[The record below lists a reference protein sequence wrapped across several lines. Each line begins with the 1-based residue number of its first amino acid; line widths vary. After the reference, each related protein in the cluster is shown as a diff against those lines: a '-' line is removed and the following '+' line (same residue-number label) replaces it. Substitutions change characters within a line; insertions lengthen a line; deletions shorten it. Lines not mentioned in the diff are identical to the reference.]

1 MTASTPGSM
10 PGSAPGTTELAPD
23 SNLPTGTVTFL
34 FTDVEGSTRMWER
47 YPDAMTSVLQRH
59 EEILVEAVAG
69 AGGTVVK
76 ETGDGVMA
84 AFPSATAALA
94 AAIAGQRALLGEP
107 WPDTCPIRVRMGLHS
122 GDAQTRATDYFGRA
136 VNRAARIMAAG
147 HGGQILMS
155 ASTAALIGERLPD
168 GADLADLGDH
178 RLKDLDRAERL
189 LQVLHPDL
197 PRDFPPLA
205 TLNRRPNNL
214 PTQASGFIGRE
225 RELADIRGRLED
237 DAVRLLTLTGP
248 GGTGKTRLAVR
259 AAVEQ
264 VDRFPDGVFLVDLVS
279 ATDSDDVI
287 ALVAAAIGLPDT
299 RERAPLDDVKRQLRP
314 QRVLLVMDNF
324 EQVMSAAP
332 TLAEL
337 LADCPLLKVVVTSR
351 EALHVRGETL
361 FAVPPLSVPASGPG
375 LTSADDLGRFEAIQL
390 FVERA
395 RAVRADFRLTD
406 DNASAVAEICRRL
419 DGLPLAI
426 ELVTARINLF
436 TPDALR
442 DRLGSR
448 LKLLGGGARDLPARQ
463 QTLRATIDWSHQLL
477 EPGEQRLFELLAV
490 FSSARIEAVEAVAAS
505 LAAFTGA
512 AMSSLD
518 DLGSLVDKSLI
529 RQAEG
534 GDGSPVMEMLETIR
548 EYALEQLDAQPEFA
562 AAARRAHATYFA
574 EQAEGAW
581 RTAATK
587 DGDPSLGAPAS
598 ELENVRIAWRYWVA
612 ERDLARLDQLMD
624 FLWHTY
630 EARGWYH
637 GTIELIN
644 DLLAILAE
652 RPPSDERWQ
661 RELTLR
667 MSLAR
672 ATTLLRGYTGEVEDI
687 YATALAVFEGHPEV
701 PRLFPVLR
709 GLASFYGFRGEF
721 APGVELAEQI
731 IALAES
737 ENDQSMRVDGLVL
750 LGSYAAFNGDIAG
763 GLAHLDEA
771 IARFSTDGYQPRRLR
786 LGNDPRV
793 SCLTTSAFLLWLL
806 GHPDRAV
813 ERADRAVAMAAE
825 LNHPYSLA
833 FALYHS
839 GFVHLWRRE
848 PQLVRDRAV
857 DLLGV
862 IETNDFPI
870 WRALGTALLGAART
884 LLGEPDQGVAQI
896 ADGLDQYQGLRTPP
910 VFWPLVRYMQAGAHV
925 DAGKPDAGLAL
936 IGEALQIAGD
946 DEVLGSLFEIVHGD
960 LLMLVSDAKGAAAA
974 YERARDNAV
983 RFGARLPHLRAATR
997 LAALDAEPVTRDA
1010 RMAVVRDLVATF
1022 DEGLETPDLVEARAL
1037 TEAAA
1042 GP

>member
-1 MTASTPGSM
+1 M
-10 PGSAPGTTELAPD
+10 PGSAPGPADLAADASRSPA
-23 SNLPTGTVTFL
+23 TVTFL

-47 YPDAMTSVLQRH
+47 YPEAMTVVLQRH
-59 EEILVEAVAG
+59 EEILRDAVA
-69 AGGTVVK
+69 AAEGTVVK
-76 ETGDGVMA
+76 ETGDGIMA
-84 AFPSATAALA
+84 AFPSATAALD

-147 HGGQILMS
+147 HGGQILIS
-155 ASTAALIGERLPD
+155 ASTAALIGEHLPN
-168 GADLADLGDH
+168 GADLEDLGEH

-189 LQVLHPDL
+189 LQVVHPNL
-197 PRDFPPLA
+197 PRDFPPLT

-214 PTQASGFIGRE
+214 PIQASGFVGRE
-225 RELADIRGRLED
+225 RELEDIRGRLLD
-237 DAVRLLTLTGP
+237 DNVRLLTLTGP
-248 GGTGKTRLAVR
+248 GGTGKTRLALR
-259 AAVEQ
+259 AAAEQ
-264 VDRFPDGVFLVDLVS
+264 VDRFPDGVFLVDLVA
-279 ATDSDDVI
+279 ATDSDDVV
-287 ALVAAAIGLPDT
+287 ALVAAAIGLTDT

-337 LADCPLLKVVVTSR
+337 LADCPSLKVVVTSR
-351 EALHVRGETL
+351 EALHVRGENL
-361 FAVPPLSVPASGPG
+361 LPVPPLSVPSRDRGPASAEE
-375 LTSADDLGRFEAIQL
+375 LSRFEAIQL

-406 DNASAVAEICRRL
+406 DNAAAVAEICRRL

-426 ELVTARINLF
+426 ELVTARISLF

-448 LKLLGGGARDLPARQ
+448 LKLLAGGARDLPARQ
-463 QTLRATIDWSHQLL
+463 QTLRATIDWSYQLL
-477 EPGEQRLFELLAV
+477 DPGEQRLFELLAV
-490 FSSARIEAVEAVAAS
+490 FSSASVEAAEAVAAE
-505 LAAFTGA
+505 LAVLTGTA
-512 AMSSLD
+512 LNVVE
-518 DLGSLVDKSLI
+518 DLGSLVDKSLV
-529 RQAEG
+529 RHADAAG
-534 GDGSPVMEMLETIR
+534 ADGSPVMEMLETIR
-548 EYALEQLDAQPEFA
+548 EYAVEQLDVRPEFA

-574 EQAEGAW
+574 EQAHESW
-581 RTAATK
+581 KLAASK

-598 ELENVRIAWRYWVA
+598 ELENLRIAWRLWVA
-612 ERDLARLDQLMD
+612 ERDLARLDLLMD

-644 DLLAILAE
+644 DLLAILADQ
-652 RPPSDERWQ
+652 PSSDERWQ

-687 YATALAVFEGHPEV
+687 YAAALAVFEGHPEV
-701 PRLFPVLR
+701 PRPFPVLR
-709 GLASFYGFRGEF
+709 GLSSFHGFRGEF
-721 APGVELAEQI
+721 GRSMELAEQI
-731 IALAES
+731 IELAAA

-750 LGSYAAFNGDIAG
+750 LGSDTAFAGDLAG

-771 IARFSTDGYQPRRLR
+771 IQRFSTDGYKPRRLR

-793 SCLTTSAFLLWLL
+793 SCLTTSGFLLWLL
-806 GHPDRAV
+806 GYPDRAV
-813 ERADRAVAMAAE
+813 ERADRAVAIAGD

-848 PQLVRDRAV
+848 PARIRDRAV
-857 DLLGV
+857 ELLGV

-884 LLGEPDQGVAQI
+884 AMGEREDGLAQI
-896 ADGLDQYQGLRTPP
+896 ADGLDQYRGLRTPP
-910 VFWPLVRYMQAGAHV
+910 VFWPLVRYMQAAAHV
-925 DAGKPDAGLAL
+925 DARKPDAGLPL
-936 IGEALQIAGD
+936 IREALELAGE
-946 DEVLGSLFEIVHGD
+946 DEVLAPLFHIVHGD
-960 LLMLVSDAKGAAAA
+960 LLLLASDADAAEAA

-997 LAALDAEPVTRDA
+997 LAGLEAEPATRDA
-1010 RMAVVRDLVATF
+1010 RLAVVRELVAAF
-1022 DEGLETPDLVEARAL
+1022 DEGLDTADLIDARAL
-1037 TEAAA
+1037 IEAAA
-1042 GP
+1042 AH